1 MCRTP
6 ANLTPHQRRL
16 ARALNLLALVLMAV
30 NLAHPT
36 PALFTSGCAL
46 LCLSM
51 SLRRPRAHRNPTGE
65 A

>member
-6 ANLTPHQRRL
+6 ANLTPRQHRL
-16 ARALNLLALVLMAV
+16 ALALNLLALVLLAV
-30 NLAHPT
+30 NLAHIT

-51 SLRRPRAHRNPTGE
+51 SMRHPRGPRNPTGE
-65 A
+65 W